1 MCKKVLAC
9 PKTTL
14 DFMRNLASRA
24 EHSSQIADQAADQLP
39 VEIFRLVEAQSI
51 KLYIP
56 PHVLAFL
63 HHYLRDQAGD
73 LISSE
78 GMKQLLWI
86 SCSNLPVDYDVL
98 LPESLKLAAGH
109 DEFDVCETL
118 CWLIAK
124 SLKVDFFLAHSPDYF
139 AQMSLH
145 QRGEQSGED
154 VQIISIEG
162 LISQFCT

>member
-1 MCKKVLAC
+1 MCTKVLAC

-24 EHSSQIADQAADQLP
+24 EDSSQIADRGVDQLP
-39 VEIFRLVEAQSI
+39 VEILRLVEAQSI
-51 KLYIP
+51 KLYVP

-78 GMKQLLWI
+78 GMEQLLRI

-98 LPESLKLAAGH
+98 LPESLRLAAGH

-118 CWLIAK
+118 CLLIAK
-124 SLKVDFFLAHSPDYF
+124 SLKVDFFLVHDPDYF
-139 AQMSLH
+139 VRMSLH
-145 QRGEQSGED
+145 QPGEQNAED
-154 VQIISIEG
+154 VQIVSIEG
-162 LISQFCT
+162 LIGQVCA